1 MYLLYIHC
9 ADKIDPR
16 IKYANM
22 TFAFYQRDSPDF
34 YKYTGTD
41 RGLVKR
47 TYKTVKN

>member
-9 ADKIDPR
+9 ADKIDLR

-34 YKYTGTD
+34 YKYTGTN
-41 RGLVKR
+41 RELVKR